1 MRLQSPDES
10 VWTEGSD
17 FKITW
22 SGESYTDAYKALD
35 ALGDYVEDHGDM
47 FESVDHIAL
56 FTGSVT

>member
-1 MRLQSPDES
+1 